1 MSWYRQSKAV
11 SHEFLPDIPGRIRRL
26 RPIPESGTT
35 RMKLPLAID
44 AEL

>member
-11 SHEFLPDIPGRIRRL
+11 SHEFLPDKPGRMRRR

-35 RMKLPLAID
+35 RIKIPLAIV
-44 AEL
+44 AEV